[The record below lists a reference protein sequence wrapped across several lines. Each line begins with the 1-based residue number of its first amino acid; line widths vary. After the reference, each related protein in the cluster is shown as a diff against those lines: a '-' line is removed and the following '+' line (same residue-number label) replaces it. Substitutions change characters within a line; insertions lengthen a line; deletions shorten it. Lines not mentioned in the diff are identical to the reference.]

1 MTMID
6 PKPTLG
12 GVFSKTNFGINAVI
26 AKTAP
31 PIKLRP
37 ASNGAATRQQAIRQA
52 KVGQRR

>member
-1 MTMID
+1 
-6 PKPTLG
+6 
-12 GVFSKTNFGINAVI
+12 VFSKTNFGINAVI